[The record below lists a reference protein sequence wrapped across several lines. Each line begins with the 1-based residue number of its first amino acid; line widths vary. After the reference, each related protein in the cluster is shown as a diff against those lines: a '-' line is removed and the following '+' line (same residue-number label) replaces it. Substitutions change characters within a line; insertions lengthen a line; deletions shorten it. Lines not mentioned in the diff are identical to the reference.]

1 MEKERR
7 KRQREDEADPGEVKL
22 EGSAS
27 SSQADDFFKGVKLS
41 LKSVLKRPDINTP
54 KITNA
59 VILCNK
65 IVINV
70 LLFMKLY
77 LLNYYETNNT
87 LPVIK
92 ECELCLEK
100 QDFKH
105 IWLMNLEPVVDVPN
119 VK

>member
-41 LKSVLKRPDINTP
+41 LKSVLKHPDINTP

-77 LLNYYETNNT
+77 LLMRSI
-87 LPVIK
+87 LVI
-92 ECELCLEK
+92 
-100 QDFKH
+100 
-105 IWLMNLEPVVDVPN
+105 VVVIG
-119 VK
+119 